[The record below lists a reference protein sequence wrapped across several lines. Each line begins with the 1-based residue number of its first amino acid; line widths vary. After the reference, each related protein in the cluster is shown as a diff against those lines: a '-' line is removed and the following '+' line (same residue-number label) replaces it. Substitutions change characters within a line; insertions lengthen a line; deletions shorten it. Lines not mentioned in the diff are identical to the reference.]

1 MGAPLRTDLRKITGG
16 SLIYSGYPEAKASF
30 LGILACSLL
39 SLFLPRN
46 RIAKRVAD
54 IAPLVLSAVSFVY
67 GVKRSAV
74 AVWQSSYPFSHT
86 YVGLIASVLSA
97 LIYRLGLS
105 IWADCTG
112 LCLGADR
119 LECPQWVVSGHWLKA
134 RKQTFRTVVQQSQA

>member
-1 MGAPLRTDLRKITGG
+1 MRKFRWITIAVCAILLIATFMGAPLLGSQITGG

-30 LGILACSLL
+30 LVILACSLL

-67 GVKRSAV
+67 GVTRSAV

-97 LIYRLGLS
+97 LIYLCLGLS
-105 IWADCTG
+105 IWAAAG
-112 LCLGADR
+112 LMSR
-119 LECPQWVVSGHWLKA
+119 
-134 RKQTFRTVVQQSQA
+134 R